1 MQTQTTHADLV
12 DQAVELL
19 EKANAGLQPE
29 LLASDAAKDLMA
41 RYARAEKLAA
51 FGLTALCR
59 KVAEPAQVARVTG
72 TSLGKAKAVVAT
84 GKVAASSEDLSSALQ
99 HGEISLDQ
107 ATAIA
112 AAEESAPGS
121 ARALVAVAQE
131 EPFHVLREKA
141 RKTKLEA
148 EQHKGLAQRQHAARR
163 ASHHAD
169 ELGMVNIHLC
179 LEPHVGTPITAR
191 AEAEAQRLGRAAR
204 SAAKNK
210 AGGGS
215 DYEAEPF
222 ERLLA
227 DAYARL
233 LSGAGKGRAT
243 RPELVLL

>member
-1 MQTQTTHADLV
+1 MQTQTMHADLI

-29 LLASDAAKDLMA
+29 LLTSDAAKDLMA

-51 FGLTALCR
+51 FGVTALSR

-72 TSLGKAKAVVAT
+72 TSLGKAKAVVTT
-84 GKVAASSEDLSSALQ
+84 GKVAAQSEDLSSALQ

-131 EPFHVLREKA
+131 QPFHVLREKA

-148 EQHKGLAQRQHAARR
+148 EQHKGLAQRQ
-163 ASHHAD
+163 
-169 ELGMVNIHLC
+169 
-179 LEPHVGTPITAR
+179 
-191 AEAEAQRLGRAAR
+191 
-204 SAAKNK
+204 
-210 AGGGS
+210 
-215 DYEAEPF
+215 
-222 ERLLA
+222 
-227 DAYARL
+227 
-233 LSGAGKGRAT
+233 
-243 RPELVLL
+243 